1 MLKLMLAPLGGLAL
15 MSLVACGQPKAKQ
28 TAATS
33 PAPAV
38 AAAAGPLTPDQLP
51 HQKPGLWRTTMAVE
65 GVSRPMPATE
75 MCLDAATE
83 ARMAVWS
90 KSARDGKCSTNQFT
104 RNPDGSISFKTACA
118 LGPGGNRVDSGTI
131 VGDFNAAYKVSIDST
146 TTGAAV
152 PSINGEHRMSIA
164 ATWVGACA
172 PGQKGG
178 DVIMPDGRTMN
189 MGG

>member
-1 MLKLMLAPLGGLAL
+1 MRIAIALTGVALGAIA
-15 MSLVACGQPKAKQ
+15 ACGKPGPA
-28 TAATS
+28 TAPGSLTAGH
-33 PAPAV
+33 AP
-38 AAAAGPLTPDQLP
+38 
-51 HQKPGLWRTTMAVE
+51 HRKPGLWRQVIAMDGTTPAGPGMQLCVDETSEAKMSV
-65 GVSRPMPATE
+65 VARRMPGGAH
-75 MCLDAATE
+75 CPP
-83 ARMAVWS
+83 AR
-90 KSARDGKCSTNQFT
+90 FT
-104 RNPDGSISFKTACA
+104 RNLDGSISFKTACD
-118 LGPGGNRVDSGTI
+118 LGPGGNKVDTGTV
-131 VGDFNAAYKVSIDST
+131 VGDFNSGYKVSIDST